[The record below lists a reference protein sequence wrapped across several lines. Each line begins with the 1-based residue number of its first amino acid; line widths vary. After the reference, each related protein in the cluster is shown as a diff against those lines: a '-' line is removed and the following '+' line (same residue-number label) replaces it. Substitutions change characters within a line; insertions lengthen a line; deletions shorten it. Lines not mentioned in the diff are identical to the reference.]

1 MSESHIPQ
9 VTSTSTVHS
18 LGYAYENDDQTNNM
32 DARIQ
37 ITSLELLLHESSTAF
52 TINYYQT
59 EQLRD
64 NAML

>member
-1 MSESHIPQ
+1 MSHTFHRLQ
-9 VTSTSTVHS
+9 VRQLCIVWVMLMRMMTRQTIM
-18 LGYAYENDDQTNNM
+18 DD
-32 DARIQ
+32 RIQ